1 MKRLMLNGL
10 CVFFVAAAPAFSED
24 FVIDLRNA
32 RDAAVFSD
40 KDEKKASQ
48 TETGVKVNGEVL
60 EASYRII
67 PGTEAGNSYA
77 GFAYKVSLPEGK
89 DFQSLRFE
97 LRISSGEAEPSSVTL
112 TVGAAKRARI
122 DLRRYGT
129 VGKEWK
135 SFHIALEDFGIEKD
149 EVPKI
154 RSFSVKIGGWEK
166 GGPTGSELAGK
177 VALRNLQFSTDKAT
191 PKNIVMDYSFLAS
204 KKMKNPRRGATA
216 WIYGRSAEE
225 CERIKTYNKT
235 ANKPLVMLL
244 VYAGSL
250 DFEKG
255 AAKFTGLDQGVLQ
268 FYRDQLPP
276 EVEVHANVDASAGK
290 NLGLLSQE
298 EQEGLA
304 KKVALEINRLPAVDG
319 LNVDIEP
326 YVSEA
331 LPFYIYLK
339 KYLEKPLGAALG
351 AWDRH
356 LLRVVDY
363 PVLMNYDLA
372 TTPAKYREAAASRF
386 QAFATDASAAGARYF
401 LGVPFVATHN
411 EYEYTESRKTGERK
425 KTPYLMEEYVAAAH
439 QAFLESSKIA
449 KDPNYGGIAIW
460 GFLDPKKKGVGAPS
474 AEWGFFPDRIKPEC
488 WEYLSKF

>member
-1 MKRLMLNGL
+1 MNLRRWILSNLFLLTG
-10 CVFFVAAAPAFSED
+10 VFLFAED
-24 FVIDLRNA
+24 WVVDLRNS

-40 KDEKKASQ
+40 KDEKKGSQ
-48 TETGVKVNGEVL
+48 TEVGVKANGDIL
-60 EASYRII
+60 ETSYRIV
-67 PGTEAGNSYA
+67 PGTEAGNAYA
-77 GFAYKVSLPEGK
+77 GFAFKVALPEGK
-89 DFQSLRFE
+89 DFQSVRFD
-97 LRISSGEAEPSSVTL
+97 LRISSGDADPTSVTL
-112 TVGAAKRARI
+112 TIGQAKRARI
-122 DLRRYGT
+122 DLRKYGT
-129 VGKEWK
+129 VVTEWK
-135 SFHIALEDFGIEKD
+135 NFHIALEDFGVEKD
-149 EVPKI
+149 EVPRI
-154 RSFSVKIGGWEK
+154 RSFAVKIAGWEK
-166 GGPTGSELAGK
+166 GGPMPAELSGR
-177 VALRNLQFSTDKAT
+177 VALKNLQFSTDKAA
-191 PKNIVMDYSFLAS
+191 PKNAVMDYSFLAS
-204 KKMKNPRRGATA
+204 KKLRNPKRGATG
-216 WIYGRSAEE
+216 WIYGRSLEE
-225 CERIKTYNKT
+225 CERIKAWNK
-235 ANKPLVMLL
+235 NSSKPVSMLL

-255 AAKFTGLDQGVLQ
+255 GAKFTGLDSGVLQ

-290 NLGLLSQE
+290 NLGLLSRE
-298 EQEGLA
+298 EQESLA
-304 KKVALEINRLPAVDG
+304 KKVALEINRLACVDG

-372 TTPAKYREAAASRF
+372 LTPAKYREVAGSRF
-386 QAFATDASAAGARYF
+386 QAFAADASAAGARYF

-439 QAFLESSKIA
+439 QAFLEYPKIA
-449 KDPNYGGIAIW
+449 QDPNYGGVAIW

-474 AEWGFFPDRIKPEC
+474 AEWGYFPDRIKPEC